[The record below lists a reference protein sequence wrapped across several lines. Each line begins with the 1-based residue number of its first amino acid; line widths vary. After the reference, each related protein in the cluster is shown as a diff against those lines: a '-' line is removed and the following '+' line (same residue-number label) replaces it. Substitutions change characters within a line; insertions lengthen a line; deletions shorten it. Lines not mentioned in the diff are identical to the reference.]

1 MKDLIRRILKE
12 ELSKDEKLDFYFE
25 YYKNLTPS
33 NLKVIKEDGKII
45 IEGFNDGETNIDI
58 DYNIFIKL

>member
-1 MKDLIRRILKE
+1 MRDLIKRILKE

-33 NLKVIKEDGKII
+33 NLKLTKEDGKII
-45 IEGFNDGETNIDI
+45 IEGFDGSDDKDMDI
-58 DYNIFIKL
+58 NIFIGL

>member
-1 MKDLIRRILKE
+1 MRDLIRRILKE

-33 NLKVIKEDGKII
+33 NLKLTKEDGKIV
-45 IEGFNDGETNIDI
+45 IEGFDESKGGDTDV
-58 DYNIFIKL
+58 NIFIQL

>member
-1 MKDLIRRILKE
+1 MRDLIKRILKE

-25 YYKNLTPS
+25 YYKNLTPA

-45 IEGFNDGETNIDI
+45 IEGFDGSEGDDI
-58 DYNIFIKL
+58 DVNIFIQL

>member
-1 MKDLIRRILKE
+1 MRDLIRRILKE

-25 YYKNLTPS
+25 YYKNLTPT

-45 IEGFNDGETNIDI
+45 IEGFDESDDKDMDI
-58 DYNIFIKL
+58 NIFIGL

>member
-1 MKDLIRRILKE
+1 MRDLIKRILKE
-12 ELSKDEKLDFYFE
+12 ELSKDEKLDFYFN

-45 IEGFNDGETNIDI
+45 IEGFEESKGGDTDV
-58 DYNIFIKL
+58 NIFIQL

>member
-1 MKDLIRRILKE
+1 MRDLIRRILKE

-45 IEGFNDGETNIDI
+45 IEGFDGSEGDDI
-58 DYNIFIKL
+58 DVNIFIGI

>member
-1 MKDLIRRILKE
+1 MRDLIRRILKE

-45 IEGFNDGETNIDI
+45 IEGFDGSEGDDI
-58 DYNIFIKL
+58 DVNIFIKL

>member
-1 MKDLIRRILKE
+1 MRDLIKRILKE
-12 ELSKDEKLDFYFE
+12 ELSEDEKLDFYFE

-45 IEGFNDGETNIDI
+45 IEGFDGSEDDDI
-58 DYNIFIKL
+58 DVNIFIEI

>member
-1 MKDLIRRILKE
+1 MRDLIKRILKE
-12 ELSKDEKLDFYFE
+12 ELSKDEKLDFYFK

-45 IEGFNDGETNIDI
+45 IEGFNGSEDNDI
-58 DYNIFIKL
+58 DLNIFIQL

>member
-1 MKDLIRRILKE
+1 MRDLIRRILKE

-33 NLKVIKEDGKII
+33 NLKLTKEDGKII
-45 IEGFNDGETNIDI
+45 IDGFDRSDDKDMDI
-58 DYNIFIKL
+58 NIFIV

>member
-1 MKDLIRRILKE
+1 MRDLIKRILKE

-33 NLKVIKEDGKII
+33 NLKLIKEDGKII
-45 IEGFNDGETNIDI
+45 IEGFDGSEGDDI
-58 DYNIFIKL
+58 DVNIFIKL

>member
-1 MKDLIRRILKE
+1 MRDLIKRILQE

-33 NLKVIKEDGKII
+33 NLKLTKEDGKIV
-45 IEGFNDGETNIDI
+45 IEGFDGSDDKDMDI
-58 DYNIFIKL
+58 NIFIGL

>member
-1 MKDLIRRILKE
+1 MRKLIKKILKE
-12 ELSKDEKLDFYFE
+12 ELSKHSKLDFYFD

-45 IEGFNDGETNIDI
+45 IEGFDGSEDDDI
-58 DYNIFIKL
+58 DVNIFIGI

>member
-1 MKDLIRRILKE
+1 MRDLIRRILKE

-33 NLKVIKEDGKII
+33 NLKLTKEDGKII
-45 IEGFNDGETNIDI
+45 IEGFDGSEGDDI
-58 DYNIFIKL
+58 DVNIFIQL

>member
-1 MKDLIRRILKE
+1 MRDLIKRILKE
-12 ELSKDEKLDFYFE
+12 ELSKDEKLDFYFN

-45 IEGFNDGETNIDI
+45 IEGFEEEVKNI
-58 DYNIFIKL
+58 NIFIKL

>member
-1 MKDLIRRILKE
+1 MRDLIRRILKE

-33 NLKVIKEDGKII
+33 NLKLTKEDGKII
-45 IEGFNDGETNIDI
+45 IEGFDGSDDKDMDI
-58 DYNIFIKL
+58 NIFIGL

>member
-1 MKDLIRRILKE
+1 MRDLIRKILKE

-33 NLKVIKEDGKII
+33 NLKLTKEDGKII
-45 IEGFNDGETNIDI
+45 IEGFDGSDDKDMDI
-58 DYNIFIKL
+58 NIFIV

>member
-1 MKDLIRRILKE
+1 MRDLIRRILKE

-33 NLKVIKEDGKII
+33 NLKLTKEDDKII
-45 IEGFNDGETNIDI
+45 IEGFDKTKEGDTDV
-58 DYNIFIKL
+58 NIFIQL

>member
-1 MKDLIRRILKE
+1 MRDLIKRILKE
-12 ELSKDEKLDFYFE
+12 EISKDSKLDFYFD

-45 IEGFNDGETNIDI
+45 IEGFNGSEDNDI
-58 DYNIFIKL
+58 DVNIFIGI

>member
-1 MKDLIRRILKE
+1 MRDLIRRILKE

-33 NLKVIKEDGKII
+33 NLKLTKEDGKII
-45 IEGFNDGETNIDI
+45 IEGFDESKGGDTDV
-58 DYNIFIKL
+58 NIFIQL

>member
-1 MKDLIRRILKE
+1 MRDLIKRILKE

-45 IEGFNDGETNIDI
+45 IEGFDGSEDDDI
-58 DYNIFIKL
+58 DVNIFIQL

>member
-1 MKDLIRRILKE
+1 MRDLIRRILKE

-25 YYKNLTPS
+25 YYKNLTPT

-45 IEGFNDGETNIDI
+45 IEGFNGSEDDDI
-58 DYNIFIKL
+58 DVNIFIKL

>member
-1 MKDLIRRILKE
+1 MRDLIKRILKE

-33 NLKVIKEDGKII
+33 NLKLTKEDGKII
-45 IEGFNDGETNIDI
+45 IEGFDETKDGDTDV
-58 DYNIFIKL
+58 NIFIQL